1 MKDYTDEKNTHEYP
15 NEWLRTRE
23 EAKEMERVDDEM
35 RKRIK
40 KTLQERKK

>member
-1 MKDYTDEKNTHEYP
+1 MKEYTGEKNTPEYP

-23 EAKEMERVDDEM
+23 EAKEMERVDDDM

-40 KTLQERKK
+40 KILQERKK